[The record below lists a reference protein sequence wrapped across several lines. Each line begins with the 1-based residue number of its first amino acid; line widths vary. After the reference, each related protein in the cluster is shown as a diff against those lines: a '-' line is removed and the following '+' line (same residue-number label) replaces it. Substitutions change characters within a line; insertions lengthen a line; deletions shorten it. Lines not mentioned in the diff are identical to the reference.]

1 VGNAGGANRLGRFC
15 GTASGLASAL
25 TAGGRE
31 KLVIGRTE
39 GYIGIMIDDLITK
52 GADEPYRM
60 FTSRAEFRLHLRIDN
75 ADLRLM
81 AAGRRVGLVT
91 DERWAFFEDKQRQ
104 YEVLRSCLRTHR
116 HGQWL
121 RRPEASISEIGGW
134 VRDCLGDVPV
144 RGLLA
149 TVETE
154 MKYGGYIAQQERVI
168 ERLKEAERRP
178 IPAEFA
184 FRGIPGLSSE
194 ISEKLERVRPLTLGH
209 AARVPGVTPA
219 ALAVLDVYLSLNR
232 VS

>member
-1 VGNAGGANRLGRFC
+1 
-15 GTASGLASAL
+15 
-25 TAGGRE
+25 
-31 KLVIGRTE
+31 
-39 GYIGIMIDDLITK
+39 MIDDLITK

-75 ADLRLM
+75 ADLRLT

-116 HGQWL
+116 HGQRL